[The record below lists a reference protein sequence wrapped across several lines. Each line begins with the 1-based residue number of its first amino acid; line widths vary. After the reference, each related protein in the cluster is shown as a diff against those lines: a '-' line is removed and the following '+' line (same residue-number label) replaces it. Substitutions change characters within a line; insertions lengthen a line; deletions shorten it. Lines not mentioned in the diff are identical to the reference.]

1 MQFRK
6 DKAKPY
12 TFSLVGFKGW
22 LHITKQKNS
31 GSRWKNSSIPALT
44 LCKALPFCP
53 QAHYKSLSQEQGGNR
68 SSHASCVLVLFPP
81 DLFNPVI
88 PAFSNEK
95 WPSAHRPCPRFISTP
110 FQHSFPVSYTSQW
123 PAVLSFRSELFCD
136 AHNCFPVRKRH
147 ATHLL
152 SLNPFYL
159 ISIVASKVFS
169 KLIKEMVWRLVLVCY
184 SFENIY
190 IKNRQQ

>member
-1 MQFRK
+1 MVPFGLTCFKRTLRIPTEVKQVMQFEK

-31 GSRWKNSSIPALT
+31 GSRWKNTPIPALT

-88 PAFSNEK
+88 PAFSHEK
-95 WPSAHRPCPRFISTP
+95 WPSAHRPCPRSISTP
-110 FQHSFPVSYTSQW
+110 LSAQFSCELYLTVACSAFLPFW
-123 PAVLSFRSELFCD
+123 IVLWR
-136 AHNCFPVRKRH
+136 
-147 ATHLL
+147 TQLL
-152 SLNPFYL
+152 SCQEKACNTP
-159 ISIVASKVFS
+159 SIT
-169 KLIKEMVWRLVLVCY
+169 
-184 SFENIY
+184 
-190 IKNRQQ
+190 